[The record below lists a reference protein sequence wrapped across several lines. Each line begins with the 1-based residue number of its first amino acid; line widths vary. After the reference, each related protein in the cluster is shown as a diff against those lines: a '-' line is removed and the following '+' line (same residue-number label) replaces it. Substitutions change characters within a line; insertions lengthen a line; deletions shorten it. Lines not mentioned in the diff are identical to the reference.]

1 MTMKRKILCASLFTA
16 ILACAVFA
24 LMPRIR
30 LERANNNVAILA
42 DYREVSI
49 LAKNSGITVDEA
61 LKILMADGV
70 TGLMVS
76 ELTGENIERGI
87 GQAELKNIKDA
98 VRGTEGTAISILPES
113 PYRGLL
119 NRWLRLRFALDEN
132 SGGGPVM
139 ISMTQN
145 MLKNSGIIPDI
156 DGLETAKRLGLK
168 IFYRPAPSPGHLSDR
183 ASVMLEEVNKL
194 YPVSVFTPSGE
205 YVSGYPD
212 VSKIARKAHEL
223 NIPVAVVEF
232 SRQVGEPQLNALASP
247 LLIPLHSVTNEE
259 MTARKITR
267 PALRDRLVRAAVER
281 SVRLLLLRTAPPNTS
296 DFLFK
301 DFANEVKLLNEEL
314 KSHGF
319 NLAWPEPVFAHENPR
334 KNIFAAWA
342 LSAVFA
348 YSLAKYLTRM
358 GMKADKKFLAF
369 FVVFNL
375 ILTFAVFKI
384 NSVARLAGA
393 FTAPLIAVEASL
405 MAMDSNKNRKIIP
418 AFAFIVISGL
428 ALASFFSVTAY
439 MMRLNTFSGVKFTL
453 ILPPVLVLLH
463 DLKKRIH
470 PESLIEFLSRPPLWG
485 EIALSGVLLA
495 GIGLIIFRS
504 GNVAFIPGFEAKL
517 RVMLEKLLVARPRTR
532 EVFIGYPSLL
542 LLNFLVAKNYFAH
555 YREIFRIGVALG
567 FSSVINSFCHF
578 HTPVFLILLR
588 EFNGLWTGLIVGLI
602 VVAIV
607 KFILVPALKLIKPLI
622 S

>member
-1 MTMKRKILCASLFTA
+1 MFFFA
-16 ILACAVFA
+16 ILACSILA

-30 LERANNNVAILA
+30 LERENNNIAILS
-42 DYREVSI
+42 DYREVLT
-49 LAKNSGITVDEA
+49 LAKNSGLTVDEA
-61 LKILMADGV
+61 LKILINNGV

-76 ELTGENIERGI
+76 ELTGDNIDHGV
-87 GQAELKNIKDA
+87 GQAEIKTIRNA
-98 VRGTEGTAISILPES
+98 ERETEGTIISILPES
-113 PYRGLL
+113 PYKNLL
-119 NRWLRLRFALDEN
+119 NKWLKIRFSIPEEN
-132 SGGGPVM
+132 NSPVLLTM
-139 ISMTQN
+139 PSN
-145 MLKNSGIIPDI
+145 MLKTSGIIPDI

-168 IFYRPAPSPGHLSDR
+168 IFYRPAPSPGHLSEK

-212 VSKIARKAHEL
+212 VSKLANTAHKL
-223 NIPVAVVEF
+223 KIPVAVVEF

-259 MTARKITR
+259 MTARKISR
-267 PALRDRLVRAAVER
+267 SALRDRLVRAAVER

-301 DFANEVKLLNEEL
+301 DFANEVKLLGDEL

-319 NLAWPEPVFAHENPR
+319 NLAWPSPVFANENPR
-334 KNIFAAWA
+334 KNIFAAFA
-342 LSAVFA
+342 LSAIFVF
-348 YSLAKYLTRM
+348 SLAKYLIRM
-358 GMKADKKFLAF
+358 ELIKLEKKSFA
-369 FVVFNL
+369 VFIIL
-375 ILTFAVFKI
+375 SLVLTFLTFKI

-405 MAMDSNKNRKIIP
+405 TAMDTNKNKKILP
-418 AFAFIVISGL
+418 AFLFIVVGGL

-439 MMRLNTFSGVKFTL
+439 MLRLNTFSGVKFTL

-463 DLKKRIH
+463 DFKKRIH

-485 EIALSGVLLA
+485 ELALIGVLLA

-504 GNVAFIPGFEAKL
+504 GNVAFIPGFEAKI
-517 RVMLEKLLVARPRTR
+517 RIALEKLLIARPRTR

-542 LLNFLVAKNYFAH
+542 VLNFLVAKKYFAQ

-578 HTPVFLILLR
+578 HTPLFLILLR
-588 EFNGLWTGLIVGLI
+588 EFNGLWTGLIAGL
-602 VVAIV
+602 VAVLLV
-607 KFILVPALKLIKPLI
+607 KFILIPVLKLIRPLI

>member
-1 MTMKRKILCASLFTA
+1 MKRKILYAVFFSA

-24 LMPRIR
+24 LMPRIK
-30 LERANNNVAILA
+30 LERANNNVAVLV
-42 DYREVSI
+42 DYREI
-49 LAKNSGITVDEA
+49 LTLAKNSGLDVDEA
-61 LKILMADGV
+61 LKILISNGV

-76 ELTGENIERGI
+76 ELTADNIEHGA
-87 GQAELKNIKDA
+87 GQAELKTVRDA
-98 VRGTEGTAISILPES
+98 ERGTEGTIISILPES

-119 NRWLRLRFALDEN
+119 NKWLRLRFAVEDEN
-132 SGGGPVM
+132 SQGPVM
-139 ISMTQN
+139 LPMTQN
-145 MLKNSGIIPDI
+145 TLKSSGIIPDI

-168 IFYRPAPSPGHLSDR
+168 IFYRPAPSPGHLSER
-183 ASVMLEEVNKL
+183 ASIMLEEVNKL
-194 YPVSVFTPSGE
+194 YPISVFTPSGE

-212 VSKIARKAHEL
+212 VSKIANKAHEL
-223 NIPVAVVEF
+223 NIPVAAVEF
-232 SRQVGEPQLNALASP
+232 SRQIGEPQFNAIVSP

-259 MTARKITR
+259 MTARKISR
-267 PALRDRLVRAAVER
+267 SALRDRLVRAAVER

-301 DFANEVKLLNEEL
+301 DFANEVKLLSGEL

-319 NLAWPEPVFAHENPR
+319 NLAWPEPVFARENPK
-334 KNIFAAWA
+334 KNILAAWA

-348 YSLAKYLTRM
+348 FSLAKYLTRM
-358 GMKADKKFLAF
+358 GMKADRKFFAF
-369 FVVFNL
+369 FAVFNL
-375 ILTFAVFKI
+375 VLAVLIFKI
-384 NSVARLAGA
+384 NFIARIAGA

-418 AFAFIVISGL
+418 SFIFIIIAGL

-439 MMRLNTFSGVKFTL
+439 MLRLNTFSGVKFTL
-453 ILPPVLVLLH
+453 ILPPALVLLH

-485 EIALSGVLLA
+485 EIALFGVLLA

-504 GNVAFIPGFEAKL
+504 GNVAFIPGFEAKI
-517 RVMLEKLLVARPRTR
+517 RVMLEKLLIARPRTR
-532 EVFIGYPSLL
+532 EVFVGYPSLL
-542 LLNFLVAKNYFAH
+542 LLNFLVAKKYFEH

-578 HTPVFLILLR
+578 HTPLFLILLR

-602 VVAIV
+602 VVA
-607 KFILVPALKLIKPLI
+607 LVRFVLIPALKLIRPLI

>member
-1 MTMKRKILCASLFTA
+1 MKRKILYAVFFSA

-24 LMPRIR
+24 LMPRIK
-30 LERANNNVAILA
+30 LERANNNVAVLV
-42 DYREVSI
+42 DYREI
-49 LAKNSGITVDEA
+49 LTLAKNSGLDVDEA
-61 LKILMADGV
+61 LKILISNGV

-76 ELTGENIERGI
+76 ELTADNIEHGA
-87 GQAELKNIKDA
+87 GQAELKTVRDA
-98 VRGTEGTAISILPES
+98 ERGTEGTIISILPES

-119 NRWLRLRFALDEN
+119 NKWLRLRFAVEDEN
-132 SGGGPVM
+132 SQGPVM
-139 ISMTQN
+139 LPMTQN
-145 MLKNSGIIPDI
+145 TLKSSGIIPDI

-168 IFYRPAPSPGHLSDR
+168 IFYRPAPSPGHLSER
-183 ASVMLEEVNKL
+183 ASIMLEEVNKL
-194 YPVSVFTPSGE
+194 YPISVFTPSGE

-212 VSKIARKAHEL
+212 VSKIANKAHEL
-223 NIPVAVVEF
+223 NIPVAAVEF
-232 SRQVGEPQLNALASP
+232 SRQVGEPQFNAIVSP

-259 MTARKITR
+259 MTARKISR
-267 PALRDRLVRAAVER
+267 SALRDRLVRAAVER

-301 DFANEVKLLNEEL
+301 DFANEVKLLSGEL
-314 KSHGF
+314 KFHGF
-319 NLAWPEPVFAHENPR
+319 NLAWPEPVFAHENPG

-348 YSLAKYLTRM
+348 FSLAKYLTRM
-358 GMKADKKFLAF
+358 GMKADKKFSAF
-369 FVVFNL
+369 FMVFNL
-375 ILTFAVFKI
+375 ILAALIFKI
-384 NSVARLAGA
+384 NFIARIAGA

-418 AFAFIVISGL
+418 SFIFIIIAGL

-439 MMRLNTFSGVKFTL
+439 MLRLNTFSGVKFTL

-485 EIALSGVLLA
+485 EIALFGVLLA

-504 GNVAFIPGFEAKL
+504 GNVAFIPGFEAKI
-517 RVMLEKLLVARPRTR
+517 RVMLEKLLIARPRTR
-532 EVFIGYPSLL
+532 EVFVGYPSLL
-542 LLNFLVAKNYFAH
+542 LLNFLVAKKYFAR

-578 HTPVFLILLR
+578 HTPLFLILLR

-602 VVAIV
+602 VVA
-607 KFILVPALKLIKPLI
+607 LVRFVLIPALKLIRPLI